1 MIHLFCCS
9 SLECSSFV
17 VGSLRHLVLSLL
29 QSIAPLA
36 IESRARCLQMNAAN
50 IKKKKN
56 TIDIAYA
63 SMPEVGFILLWA
75 KIKYYAV
82 GMTIP
87 KSLSTVYSK
96 QLLHQRHRFAPI
108 YHISFSNNNAYLF
121 RTKMYHHFWN
131 LSSMN
136 MNQWSRPRR
145 CFILLETLN
154 HSQQ

>member
-29 QSIAPLA
+29 QSIAALA

-75 KIKYYAV
+75 KIKYF
-82 GMTIP
+82 M
-87 KSLSTVYSK
+87 
-96 QLLHQRHRFAPI
+96 LLEWQYPNHYRQCTPNNCYTSDTGLHRYII
-108 YHISFSNNNAYLF
+108 YHFPTIMHTYLEPKCIIISGTCLVWIWIND
-121 RTKMYHHFWN
+121 HVPDDV
-131 LSSMN
+131 SS
-136 MNQWSRPRR
+136 
-145 CFILLETLN
+145 C
-154 HSQQ
+154 